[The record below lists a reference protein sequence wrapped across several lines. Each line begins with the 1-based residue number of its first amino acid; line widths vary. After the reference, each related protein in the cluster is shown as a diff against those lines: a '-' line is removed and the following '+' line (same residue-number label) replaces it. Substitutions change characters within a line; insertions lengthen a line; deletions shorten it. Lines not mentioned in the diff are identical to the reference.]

1 MADHGVIDLSKKRI
15 EEYVFLNS
23 QADWKRLY
31 DFIVELNLR
40 PYCFQHKENRYTC
53 WYVGFVDVQKP
64 YILHFKINKTSL
76 ALWFRRPQFL
86 SKLGKEKTNPD
97 NNYRYMAI
105 LSVDNAVKQI
115 LTDYVYSIEKPFYQG
130 KIKPDRIDQHK
141 NCYQPH

>member
-1 MADHGVIDLSKKRI
+1 MADHGVIDLSKKKI

-31 DFIVELNLR
+31 DFIIELNLR

-53 WYVGFVDVQKP
+53 WYVGFADAQKP
-64 YILHFKINKTSL
+64 YILHFKINKNSL
-76 ALWFRRPQFL
+76 TIWFRRPQFL

-97 NNYRYMAI
+97 NNYRYMVI
-105 LSVDNAVKQI
+105 LSVDNIIKQI
-115 LTDYVYSIEKPFYQG
+115 LTDYVNSIEKPFYQG